1 MGVLAPRLRT
11 LDGQLVPPS
20 TRAEIFRRT
29 CLGGGAHHWFCLH
42 TFERCV
48 LSNGVNSNGHVFSH
62 IGSSTSLRWDWVR
75 MITKTR
81 IRVRMIIKT
90 RIRVRIVIKTRIRVA
105 INRRA
110 VNLHVKN
117 GN

>member
-1 MGVLAPRLRT
+1 
-11 LDGQLVPPS
+11 
-20 TRAEIFRRT
+20 
-29 CLGGGAHHWFCLH
+29 
-42 TFERCV
+42 
-48 LSNGVNSNGHVFSH
+48 
-62 IGSSTSLRWDWVR
+62 